1 MHERLREGS
10 ELHSHTDWP
19 SKMRLRAN
27 ALFLVTIVCGTILVV
42 LLSIVLSSGPAQPEE
57 VSSVMYFALCL
68 GDGDGGEQY
77 FGRNG
82 TPESEDCSFYLN
94 VNNTRRSI
102 MAMQNLNQRYSYILY
117 DECAR
122 STVPLKALDAIARLA
137 SFKPIPGGTFNQTSA
152 IGEFARHGTE
162 RDRLV
167 YYFPCKYSYSDNL
180 LRNANAIN
188 DADYEGKANCITFF
202 AGVKSADEM
211 GKLKPEKLGEP
222 KRVVLVSLRGIN
234 LTTKVEQNGEAIS
247 VSRAYTTDHVSK
259 VVDSILSSFRSHNFV
274 YV

>member
-1 MHERLREGS
+1 MIKYRGTFAKNPLR
-10 ELHSHTDWP
+10 
-19 SKMRLRAN
+19 
-27 ALFLVTIVCGTILVV
+27 
-42 LLSIVLSSGPAQPEE
+42 
-57 VSSVMYFALCL
+57 
-68 GDGDGGEQY
+68 
-77 FGRNG
+77 
-82 TPESEDCSFYLN
+82 
-94 VNNTRRSI
+94 
-102 MAMQNLNQRYSYILY
+102 
-117 DECAR
+117 
-122 STVPLKALDAIARLA
+122 DAIIGGGCRG
-137 SFKPIPGGTFNQTSA
+137 FKLIHDIKDINRVDDELWAAICLYSSLCQNRVKGRTS
-152 IGEFARHGTE
+152 
-162 RDRLV
+162 
-167 YYFPCKYSYSDNL
+167 YYCSDNL